1 MTPAG
6 KEILKAIHKAIQD
19 KMDDWSDFQERVDER
34 AEGYSLEEL
43 AMLLGQILDIETLTL
58 DNGSEEAE

>member
-1 MTPAG
+1 
-6 KEILKAIHKAIQD
+6 
-19 KMDDWSDFQERVDER
+19 MDDWSDFQEKVDER

-58 DNGSEEAE
+58 DNGGEEAG